1 MSSTRVVSVIAT
13 LATLSGSHANGE
25 NATAASGG

>member
-1 MSSTRVVSVIAT
+1 VIAT
-13 LATLSGSHANGE
+13 LATLSENHANGE